1 MTTLITAKAEL
12 ERLESNRAEIAET
25 LEHLKQDIS
34 DLREQ
39 LRSGEVGKGSDASKA
54 LNELRY
60 WLRAARETELEIET
74 LRRKEAGIVGD
85 YGLDLENARSEI
97 WCRLDRLRRCHA
109 ATAVCG

>member
-1 MTTLITAKAEL
+1 MTILITAKAEL
-12 ERLESNRAEIAET
+12 ERLENNRAEIAET

-60 WLRAARETELEIET
+60 WLRAARETELELET
-74 LRRKEAGIVGD
+74 LRRKDAGIAGE
-85 YGLDLENARSEI
+85 YGIDLEEARSEI
-97 WCRLDRLRRCHA
+97 WCRLDRLRRCHG
-109 ATAVCG
+109 TDAVSG